1 MGCQDTPQSHP
12 NLVWD
17 ESLGVNAPDF
27 WVVALAHE
35 IRNPLSSV
43 ALAVDL
49 LSEAVEGKPKARAV
63 HDVLR
68 DAVRH
73 MSETID
79 DILDLCRSCRGKLMI
94 ARERVEL
101 SHVVSHAV
109 KAARPLLTTKCHS
122 LLIHLPPPTIFLDVQ
137 ASRLQQIISNLL
149 TNAAKYTDPG
159 GHISLLAEVNGETLA
174 ITVCDDGG
182 GIDPQL
188 LPYVFDPFWQG
199 TPGSCRRDG
208 IGLGLAI
215 VKCLV
220 QLHGGTVTAHSYGL
234 GHGSSFVVALPVATH
249 EEHQSERS
257 ADTSC

>member
-1 MGCQDTPQSHP
+1 
-12 NLVWD
+12 
-17 ESLGVNAPDF
+17 VNPAEF
-27 WVVALAHE
+27 WVAALAHE
-35 IRNPLSSV
+35 IRNPLSGV
-43 ALAVDL
+43 ALAVEL
-49 LSEAVEGKPKARAV
+49 LAEAVEEKPEARAV

-79 DILDLCRSCRGKLMI
+79 DILDLCRSYRGKLII

-101 SHVVSHAV
+101 SQVVSRAV
-109 KAARPLLTTKCHS
+109 KAARPLLTKKRHS
-122 LLIHLPPPTIFLDVQ
+122 LVVHLPPTTSVDVQ

-188 LPYVFDPFWQG
+188 LPHVFDPFWQG
-199 TPGSCRRDG
+199 TPGSCRHDG

-220 QLHGGTVTAHSYGL
+220 QLHGGTVTAQSYGL
-234 GHGSSFVVALPVATH
+234 GHGSSFVVALPITTH